1 MAAKFDYPRLGTL
14 GLAKVML
21 ELLRQYQNRN
31 SSPTK
36 TNEGP
41 RRL

>member
-1 MAAKFDYPRLGTL
+1 MASKVNYPRLGTL
-14 GLAKVML
+14 GIAKVMV

-36 TNEGP
+36 TNEGQ
-41 RRL
+41 RHN